1 MLFELRRIRM
11 SPFLVR
17 NQFVGLSPIIISEN
31 FIGRAGAD
39 QDRFRSAF
47 DLSYTV
53 VAGSC

>member
-1 MLFELRRIRM
+1 M